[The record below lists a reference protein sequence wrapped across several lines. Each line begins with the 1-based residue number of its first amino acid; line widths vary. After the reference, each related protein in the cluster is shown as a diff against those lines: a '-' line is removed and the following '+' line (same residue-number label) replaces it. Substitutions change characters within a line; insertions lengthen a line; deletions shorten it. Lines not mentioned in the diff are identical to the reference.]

1 MDCEFLVVSSIT
13 YALKGKSI
21 LEGKGIACKVEKIK
35 KVSAFKSCGY
45 GIKVNKKDS
54 VTAARFLMISGI
66 KVIETV
72 DCGAN
77 KR

>member
-13 YALKGKSI
+13 YALKGKSV
-21 LEGKGIACKVEKIK
+21 LESKGIPCKVEKVK
-35 KVSAFKSCGY
+35 KVSALKSCGY
-45 GIKVNKKDS
+45 GIRVRTSDS
-54 VTAARFLMISGI
+54 TTAARFLMISGI